1 MFLFFLFRNFNVLDL
16 LCTYMYY
23 VKSNSNQIK
32 KNSLLISQNLA
43 SQGETSLY

>member
-32 KNSLLISQNLA
+32 KPLLISQNLT